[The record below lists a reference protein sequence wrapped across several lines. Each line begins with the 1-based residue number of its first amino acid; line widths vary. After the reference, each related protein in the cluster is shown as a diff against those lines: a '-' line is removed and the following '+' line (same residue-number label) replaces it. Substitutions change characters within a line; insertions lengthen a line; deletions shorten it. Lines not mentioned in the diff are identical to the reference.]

1 MGSARTAGPPVPE
14 RVFEQSGLLQQN
26 LADAIAATARDGIVR
41 ILEAGCGQRW
51 DIDVP
56 GVTLR
61 ITGVDLDADA
71 MQLRLE
77 REGDLDDWIVGDLKT
92 VPLPSGAFDVVYC
105 SYLLEHV
112 SGAEAV
118 LDRLIAAL
126 RSGGR
131 LIVRVPDGDSVYGW
145 AAKHA
150 PFRLH
155 VAYKRWIEGKR
166 DAGKPGHAPYPVVY
180 DPVVS
185 LSGLRRYAESRGL
198 RIVVEVGS
206 NAYLAGTFK
215 RAAPAARAV
224 LNAVAAASRG
234 RLTAT
239 HNNLAVVFEVGS

>member
-1 MGSARTAGPPVPE
+1 MGLARAAGAPVPQ
-14 RVFEQSGLLQQN
+14 RVVEQSGLMQQT
-26 LADAIAATARDGIVR
+26 LAEAIAATAQDGTVR

-51 DIDVP
+51 DIEIP
-56 GVTLR
+56 GLTLK

-77 REGDLDDWIVGDLKT
+77 REGDLEAWIVGDLRT
-92 VPLPSGAFDVVYC
+92 VPLPAGEFDVVYC

-112 SGAEAV
+112 AGAEAV

-126 RSGGR
+126 RPGGR
-131 LIVRVPDGDSVYGW
+131 LVVRVPDGDSVYGW

-150 PFRLH
+150 PFKLQ
-155 VAYKRWIEGKR
+155 VAYKRWIEGYP

-185 LSGLRRYAESRGL
+185 LSGMRRYAESRGL

-206 NAYLAGTFK
+206 NTYLAGTFK
-215 RAAPAARAV
+215 RAAPAAQAV

-239 HNNLAVVFEVGS
+239 HNNLAVVFETER